1 MAGIIHAINPGHK
14 HCCSEGGLL
23 KRLDQAVLSMH
34 EDNTR
39 INTGA
44 QSMLINVHAVQKI
57 FHTVL
62 CFYSYLPLYGVD
74 LLE

>member
-1 MAGIIHAINPGHK
+1 
-14 HCCSEGGLL
+14 
-23 KRLDQAVLSMH
+23 MH

-44 QSMLINVHAVQKI
+44 QSMLINVHAVKKI
-57 FHTVL
+57 FHTDL
-62 CFYSYLPLYGVD
+62 CFYSCLPWYGVD